1 MSDIAQPITTTNLPV
16 LNSDSIRIVL
26 ERNLPKMIAK
36 QEAALAL
43 IQEIQPIPSNIPQE
57 QQDEMAEDINA
68 RLAAAREVFGYVQK
82 LRMEATKPIDELK
95 DQLMEYER
103 PLDTKAQAKSLYN
116 EKRRILEVYQQ
127 EKHDRVQRE
136 KADAAKKKDQE
147 NFKVDLR
154 ARILQALSD
163 NVIETVKRADDY
175 ARNLF
180 TTLEPDNFD
189 SHAEQFKKSKPKLK
203 PETFNQCF
211 VVPTDMIDKAKQ
223 YFQGGDF
230 TAFVQEFQKEETYD
244 KWNSA
249 IQEAVAPIMNEWR
262 ARVPDLKIECIA
274 RANASAEEKKKL
286 DEERKA
292 RDEQEQKTRQEQLD
306 AAVAEQNKKIQEE
319 AGLQKMSNE
328 FVAQAAT
335 QGLED
340 SGKTKL
346 VLKFTDPKQAGK
358 GFLQIVYEVMSHPD
372 FQSGYPMFQKRDAK
386 KKLMQD
392 EKGRP
397 VYIDPVQWWVDFW
410 LNNCNSS
417 VPGTTITEDAKI
429 VIRK

>member
-1 MSDIAQPITTTNLPV
+1 MEQPITTTNLPV

-136 KADAAKKKDQE
+136 KQEAAKKKELE
-147 NFKVDLR
+147 NHKVDMKT
-154 ARILQALSD
+154 RILENLNGMVTNS
-163 NVIETVKRADDY
+163 IKRVDSGSRDY
-175 ARNLF
+175 FA
-180 TTLEPDNFD
+180 TATLEDFD
-189 SHAEQFKKSKPKLK
+189 KKADTYKGNKPKLK
-203 PETFNQCF
+203 MPDYEACFQVTFNMDLIKPDEVALFIAEVKTEQ
-211 VVPTDMIDKAKQ
+211 TYDIWNA
-223 YFQGGDF
+223 
-230 TAFVQEFQKEETYD
+230 AFVEVI
-244 KWNSA
+244 SP
-249 IQEAVAPIMNEWR
+249 VLNEWR
-262 ARVPDLKIECIA
+262 AKIPDLKKQLQEV
-274 RANASAEEKKKL
+274 EELRKQDAAKADELKL
-286 DEERKA
+286 QQ
-292 RDEQEQKTRQEQLD
+292 QEQAQKEAEARQKQLD
-306 AAVAEQNKKIQEE
+306 DAAAEQNKKIQEE